1 MHLGRLTRTAAVL
14 AGIPIALAVLAPGTA
29 NAHGTMG
36 SPISRVASCYAE
48 GPETPSSDVCRALIA
63 ENGTQPLY
71 DWHEVNIANADG
83 RHREIIPDGELCSA
97 GRDKYSGLDAPGAWE
112 TTALPASGEFTFT
125 YTAAVP
131 HRGYFELYVT
141 ENGWDQS
148 RSLAW
153 GDLEAEPFLRVDDPQ
168 VVDGNYELTGA
179 LPEGKTGQHLIYAV
193 WQRTDSPEAFYSCSD
208 VTFGGAAGQ
217 SAEAFEATPDDYG
230 DAAHA
235 DHEQADG
242 PGTTTEAAG
251 DEAAT
256 AQLASAATG
265 GHGGHAEA
273 AAAPG
278 TATSGTAVTGLFLA
292 AFAALT
298 AASGAI
304 WLRRRR
310 SPRSR
315 HS

>member
-14 AGIPIALAVLAPGTA
+14 AGIPIAVALLAPGTA

-36 SPISRVASCYAE
+36 GPISRIAACYAE
-48 GPETPSSDVCRALIA
+48 GPETPTSDVCRALVA

-97 GRDKYSGLDAPGAWE
+97 GRDKYSGLDAPGDWQ

-141 ENGWDQS
+141 KDGWDQS

-153 GDLEAEPFLRVDDPQ
+153 DDLEAEPFLRVDDPQ
-168 VVDGNYELTGA
+168 VVDGNYELTGD

-208 VTFGGAAGQ
+208 VTFGGAEGA
-217 SAEAFEATPDDYG
+217 AETFEATPADYG
-230 DAAHA
+230 DAAQHAGHA
-235 DHEQADG
+235 DADG
-242 PGTTTEAAG
+242 TAAEEAG
-251 DEAAT
+251 DDAT
-256 AQLASAATG
+256 ARLTAASSGAHSGHTGTAGASGDPATG
-265 GHGGHAEA
+265 
-273 AAAPG
+273 
-278 TATSGTAVTGLFLA
+278 GTAVTGLFLA
-292 AFAALT
+292 AFAAMT

-304 WLRRRR
+304 WLHRRRTERR
-310 SPRSR
+310 S
-315 HS
+315 